1 MIIECGP
8 DNDRR
13 ILNLSLPK
21 YHKIQPWNKNSGVL
35 VSGGIDSA
43 LLYYLLL
50 KQNQEQGNTH
60 NIKAYTILRKEGSR
74 QYALPVIN
82 HINSL
87 FNLPEQELIT
97 VGDNTLDEPIQVS
110 SGMVEITHKKLSHVV
125 YVGAIDTLDIH
136 LVGWHR
142 IPVRES
148 DRFKYP
154 LMNLNK
160 SHIIDLVYQL
170 GQQHLFK
177 LTHSCIYETGR
188 CNICNGCNER
198 QWGFDQLGRTDPGTI

>member
-13 ILNLSLPK
+13 ILNLVLPK
-21 YHKIQPWNKNSGVL
+21 YHKIQPWNKNLGVL

-82 HINSL
+82 YINSL
-87 FNLPEQELIT
+87 FDLPEQELTI

-110 SGMVEITHKKLSHVV
+110 SGMAEIFQKKLSHVV
-125 YVGAIDTLDIH
+125 YVGVIDTLDIH
-136 LVGWHR
+136 LIGWHR
-142 IPVRES
+142 VIVRDTEH
-148 DRFKYP
+148 FKYP

-198 QWGFDQLGRTDPGTI
+198 QWGFNQLGRTDPGTI

>member
-1 MIIECGP
+1 MINECGP

-13 ILNLSLPK
+13 ILSLSLPK
-21 YHKIQPWNKNSGVL
+21 YHKIQPWNKNLGVL

-82 HINSL
+82 YINSL

-97 VGDNTLDEPIQVS
+97 SPIVVS
-110 SGMVEITHKKLSHVV
+110 TNPE
-125 YVGAIDTLDIH
+125 GAD
-136 LVGWHR
+136 
-142 IPVRES
+142 PV
-148 DRFKYP
+148 
-154 LMNLNK
+154 MA
-160 SHIIDLVYQL
+160 V
-170 GQQHLFK
+170 
-177 LTHSCIYETGR
+177 T
-188 CNICNGCNER
+188 NGN
-198 QWGFDQLGRTDPGTI
+198 GGSIN